1 MGVTTRL
8 TSATGECVHGTL
20 CNISLGGAMLV
31 LDDCTQVN
39 NGYTVVV
46 EFSPP
51 ADQLPDA
58 ALSGR
63 IEFAGQIVRCDAIT
77 GVVAMRITQIA
88 RNDLRDLKEMIQQVR
103 VQTAIRCQVLASFD
117 LQAKAYKQLGA
128 ALLKWRAGQP
138 RGAVQHFDTHAVSEL
153 LAGKLPPGG
162 LVRFAIWESAFDHAD
177 LAASLRHDVPAD
189 LVRDVDLGGASWNA
203 TDAYRE
209 EPV

>member
-1 MGVTTRL
+1 MGVTARL
-8 TSATGECVHGTL
+8 TSATGETVHGTL

-51 ADQLPDA
+51 ADQIPEA
-58 ALSGR
+58 HLSSR
-63 IEFAGQIVRCDAIT
+63 IEFAGQIVRCEPT
-77 GVVAMRITQIA
+77 SGVVAMRITQIA

-103 VQTAIRCQVLASFD
+103 VQTAVRCQVLVSFD
-117 LQAKAYKQLGA
+117 LQAKAYKQLGT

-162 LVRFAIWESAFDHAD
+162 VVRFSIWESAFDPD
-177 LAASLRHDVPAD
+177 NLASSLKHDIAAD
-189 LVRDVDLGGASWNA
+189 LVRDVDLGGTSWN
-203 TDAYRE
+203 DAD
-209 EPV
+209 V